1 MESNDKNELVELISV
16 YGDMEAEMLRG
27 ILELEGITPLAKAD
41 VVHNVLP
48 LTVDGLGKVRIY
60 VRRGDL
66 ERAREVL
73 EGYGEK

>member
-1 MESNDKNELVELISV
+1 MESNNKNELVELISV
-16 YGDMEAEMLRG
+16 QGEMEAEMLRG
-27 ILELEGITPLAKAD
+27 ILESEGITPLAKAD

-66 ERAREVL
+66 DRAREVL